1 MHRANRIEALRNA
14 SQLSRP
20 GVADRLGV
28 SERTVYRWEQG
39 HVAVPDHQKL
49 ALADL
54 FGGISIPFMMGW
66 EDEPNGN
73 GGERERS
80 AA

>member
-1 MHRANRIEALRNA
+1 MAPPNRLEALRNA
-14 SQLSRP
+14 SGMSRA

-28 SERTVYRWEQG
+28 TERTVYRWERG
-39 HVAVPDHQKL
+39 EVSIHDDHKL

-54 FGGISIPFMMGW
+54 FGGISVAYMMGW
-66 EDEPNGN
+66 PGEGSGNGN
-73 GGERERS
+73 ERT